1 LPIFNRPSKKT
12 TEDTEY
18 TEEKAKKRIKTP
30 WYSDSVVKIF
40 VFTLFSFVLFLIS
53 LSSCTALEKFE
64 KRDLVI
70 EGKEGKVTIKA
81 EIALTDAQHEQGL
94 MYRKAIK
101 DGEGMLF
108 VFQSDQILSF
118 WMKNTLVALSIA
130 YISYDGRILE
140 IYDMQPGNLDPVKSS
155 RSVRYALEV
164 PQGWFSRAGL
174 GVGDRLE
181 TQGL

>member
-1 LPIFNRPSKKT
+1 MVISNRTFRHITKLLLL
-12 TEDTEY
+12 
-18 TEEKAKKRIKTP
+18 
-30 WYSDSVVKIF
+30 F
-40 VFTLFSFVLFLIS
+40 VFLLGS
-53 LSSCTALEKFE
+53 LSSCNSLEKFE
-64 KRDLVI
+64 KRELVI
-70 EGKEGKVTIKA
+70 EGKQGKVTIKA
-81 EIALTDAQHEQGL
+81 EIAITQAQHEQGL
-94 MYRKAIK
+94 MYRKSLK

-108 VFQSDQILSF
+108 IFQNDQFLAF
-118 WMKNTLVALSIA
+118 WMKNTLVPLSVA

-181 TQGL
+181 IQGL